1 MLFPAFAKI
10 QDDTEKLRVN
20 FYKLLSVV
28 GIINFPALLGLMVV
42 SNNFVPLVFGEKWN
56 SIIPVLQLLCVV
68 GLLRSVGNPI
78 GSLLMA
84 KARVDISFKFN
95 VFKTFLFIPA
105 IVIGGQMAGAIG
117 VTLGFLLVQI
127 INTILSYFVM
137 IKPVLGSSY
146 RQYILSLWL
155 PFYLSLPTLG
165 VSYALGI
172 VLKGQLA
179 LGMLLAVQIAAGVLA
194 FRGDDCAVAPS
205 AGGGSEASVL
215 SQRKNENAFT
225 GGVNGCFRLRQRK
238 QQHNLT
244 WHQIYEEKMKL
255 LILGNH
261 TCGNRGDSAILRGLL
276 DAINILNPHAEVDV
290 MSRYP
295 VSSSWLLNRPVMGD
309 PLFLQMKQHNSA
321 AGVVGRVKKVLRRR
335 YQHQVLLSRV
345 TDTGKLRNIAIAQG
359 FTDFVRL
366 LSGYDAIIQ
375 VGGSFFVDLY
385 GVPQFEHALC
395 TFMAKKPLFMIGH
408 SVGPFQDE
416 QFNQLANY
424 VFGHCDALILR
435 ESVSLDLMKRSN
447 ITTAKVEH
455 GVDTAWLVDHHTED
469 FTASYAVQHWLDVA
483 AQQKTVAITLREL
496 APFDKRLGTTQQA
509 YEKAFA
515 GVVNRIL
522 DEGYQV
528 IALSTC
534 TGIDSYNKDDRMVA
548 LNLRQHISDP
558 ARYHVV
564 MDELNDLE
572 MGKILGACEL
582 TVGTRLHSAIISM
595 NFATPAI
602 AINYEHKSA
611 GIMQQLGLP
620 EMAIDIRHL
629 LDGSLQAMVAD
640 TLGQL
645 SGAEHAT

>member
-1 MLFPAFAKI
+1 
-10 QDDTEKLRVN
+10 
-20 FYKLLSVV
+20 
-28 GIINFPALLGLMVV
+28 
-42 SNNFVPLVFGEKWN
+42 
-56 SIIPVLQLLCVV
+56 
-68 GLLRSVGNPI
+68 
-78 GSLLMA
+78 
-84 KARVDISFKFN
+84 
-95 VFKTFLFIPA
+95 
-105 IVIGGQMAGAIG
+105 
-117 VTLGFLLVQI
+117 
-127 INTILSYFVM
+127 
-137 IKPVLGSSY
+137 
-146 RQYILSLWL
+146 
-155 PFYLSLPTLG
+155 
-165 VSYALGI
+165 
-172 VLKGQLA
+172 
-179 LGMLLAVQIAAGVLA
+179 
-194 FRGDDCAVAPS
+194 
-205 AGGGSEASVL
+205 
-215 SQRKNENAFT
+215 
-225 GGVNGCFRLRQRK
+225 
-238 QQHNLT
+238 
-244 WHQIYEEKMKL
+244 
-255 LILGNH
+255 
-261 TCGNRGDSAILRGLL
+261 
-276 DAINILNPHAEVDV
+276 
-290 MSRYP
+290 
-295 VSSSWLLNRPVMGD
+295 
-309 PLFLQMKQHNSA
+309 
-321 AGVVGRVKKVLRRR
+321 
-335 YQHQVLLSRV
+335 
-345 TDTGKLRNIAIAQG
+345 
-359 FTDFVRL
+359 
-366 LSGYDAIIQ
+366 
-375 VGGSFFVDLY
+375 
-385 GVPQFEHALC
+385 
-395 TFMAKKPLFMIGH
+395 MAKKPLFMIGH

-416 QFNQLANY
+416 QFNQLAKY
-424 VFGHCDALILR
+424 VFGRCDALILR

-483 AQQKTVAITLREL
+483 AQQKAVAITLREL

-645 SGAEHAT
+645 PALNTRLNEAVSRERQTGMQMVKSVLERIGRRNEGRLLLLKFPLSSETFVLNQITAFIDMGFEVEIVALQKGDTQNTHAAWTKYNLAARTRWLQDEPTGKVAKLRHRASQTLRGIHRKIPGRRSTSNAMVLSRGT